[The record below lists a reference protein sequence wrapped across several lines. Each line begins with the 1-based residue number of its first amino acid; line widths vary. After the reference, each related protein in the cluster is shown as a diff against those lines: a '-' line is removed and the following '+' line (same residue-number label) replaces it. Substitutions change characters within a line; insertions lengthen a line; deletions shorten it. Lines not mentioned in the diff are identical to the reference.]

1 MMTNN
6 GLALI
11 IALAFANFTPTD
23 VVAQKQD
30 TANSQ
35 TLTRSTR
42 IDSSETAQGQDKD
55 GLRIAADSTQ
65 NRQGSA
71 RTIRRNRVG
80 KLPDQ
85 MGRSRDKFIDR
96 NGDGICDGRESALGL
111 KKMYRL
117 RKGGMNAAR

>member
-1 MMTNN
+1 MTNN